1 MISGYATSKGTASF
15 VDRFSKKIEACTTC
29 SGTMQAC
36 SPERM
41 ETMLADW
48 VASKDPKISG
58 KMQKNAELVRT
69 HGKEAIICLMGRG
82 IAEETATRVL
92 RGHVAG
98 ERVKLLRSIHLAE
111 LKYASTRRYWS

>member
-1 MISGYATSKGTASF
+1 
-15 VDRFSKKIEACTTC
+15 
-29 SGTMQAC
+29 MQAC

-48 VASKDPKISG
+48 VASKDPKIAG